1 MRKETITY
9 EDYNGVKRTEDF
21 YFSFNKAELMEME
34 LSSPGGS
41 LKDRLQ
47 RLIDSPE
54 PATIT
59 STFKDII
66 LNAYGVKSEDGRRF
80 MKSPELA
87 KAFSETEAYSDLW
100 MHLATDQDYAVAF
113 IRDLM
118 PKDLITEMDKQNKDG
133 KLLQLP
139 GADVNA

>member
-47 RLIDSPE
+47 RIIDSPE